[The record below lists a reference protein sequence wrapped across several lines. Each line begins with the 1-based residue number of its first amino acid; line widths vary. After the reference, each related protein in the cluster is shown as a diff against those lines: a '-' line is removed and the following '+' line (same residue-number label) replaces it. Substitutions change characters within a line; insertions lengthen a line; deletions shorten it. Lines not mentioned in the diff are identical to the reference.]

1 MVSDITS
8 CLTGTNKEI
17 SVIAI
22 INWHAVPIKN
32 NKQVQICFCML
43 DIFFIGPL
51 FLCYYY
57 YRVLPFTASALISYV
72 DLCFAPMIF
81 LAFMS
86 FAQFSTVKR
95 DLPLHE

>member
-43 DIFFIGPL
+43 DIFLLGLSF
-51 FLCYYY
+51 
-57 YRVLPFTASALISYV
+57 YV
-72 DLCFAPMIF
+72 TTIIEYCL
-81 LAFMS
+81 S
-86 FAQFSTVKR
+86 QH
-95 DLPLHE
+95 LH